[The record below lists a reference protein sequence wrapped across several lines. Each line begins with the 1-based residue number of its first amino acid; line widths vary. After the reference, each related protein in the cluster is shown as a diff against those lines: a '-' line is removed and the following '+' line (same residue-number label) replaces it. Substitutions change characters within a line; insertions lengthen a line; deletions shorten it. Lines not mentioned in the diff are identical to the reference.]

1 LARSFRS
8 NSPTRS
14 SLRPDWERM
23 RRSSRRWIPALLL
36 AAASCAVAL
45 SPVNGSAAPPATS
58 AAVPAAKPSR
68 AVGKPTR
75 GSLVNGVLLPAVGEH
90 YTTWDPGLRVSPGRD
105 WRRWGT
111 DDTVARV
118 RCVINSVAAA
128 HPDWPKL
135 VIGDLS
141 LPQGGP
147 FGPEYGGLGHASHQN
162 GLDVDVYYPRR
173 DRAEV
178 APANRSE
185 ADFARSRELVDRF
198 VAAGAEVIYVG
209 RLTPLRSP
217 NPVVEPARKHDD
229 HFHVRFPNPSRP
241 RPTTTMPTSQVPTS
255 RVPISQVPI
264 SQVPTTNLLAGPATS
279 APQPTTT
286 LPKYPAC
293 NPGT

>member
-1 LARSFRS
+1 MSPHRSVS
-8 NSPTRS
+8 V
-14 SLRPDWERM
+14 
-23 RRSSRRWIPALLL
+23 LLL
-36 AAASCAVAL
+36 VATTFAV
-45 SPVNGSAAPPATS
+45 
-58 AAVPAAKPSR
+58 AAVPSLGTTEVPTTSAVPPTTVIAKPSR
-68 AVGKPTR
+68 AVGSPTR
-75 GSLVNGVLLPAVGEH
+75 GSLVNGVLFPAVGEH
-90 YTTWDPGLRVSPGRD
+90 HTTWDPGLRVSPGRD

-111 DDTVARV
+111 ADTVSRV
-118 RCVINSVAAA
+118 QCVIDSVAAA

-173 DRAEV
+173 DRAEI

-198 VAAGAEVIYVG
+198 VAAGAEVIFVG
-209 RLTPLRSP
+209 RLTPLRGP
-217 NPVVEPARKHDD
+217 VPVVERARKHDD
-229 HFHVRFPNPSRP
+229 HFHVRFYNPGRP
-241 RPTTTMPTSQVPTS
+241 RPTTT
-255 RVPISQVPI
+255 
-264 SQVPTTNLLAGPATS
+264 VPTTKLLAGPTTT
-279 APQPTTT
+279 APAPTTT